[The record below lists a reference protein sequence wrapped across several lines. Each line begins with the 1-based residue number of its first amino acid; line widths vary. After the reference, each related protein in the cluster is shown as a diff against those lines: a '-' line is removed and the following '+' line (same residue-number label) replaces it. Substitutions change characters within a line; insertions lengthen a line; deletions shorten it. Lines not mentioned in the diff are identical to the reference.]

1 MYKLFKRLFDIIVSL
16 LAILI
21 FLPFFIPIAIA
32 LKLTSEGYIF
42 YFQNRMGYRN
52 RKFKIW
58 KFATMLKSSPG
69 LGTGSLTL
77 KNDWRVT
84 PVGKYLR
91 ITKLNEVPQIINIL
105 LGDMSLV
112 GPRPLM
118 VVDFEKFSPDIQS
131 KFYANK
137 PGLTG
142 IGSIVFRDEEKYLSM
157 TTMDPHEFDKKYIA
171 PYKGELELW
180 YQQHCSFFT
189 DLLII
194 FLTAASIFAPDNKLA
209 FRIFKT
215 LPPKPAVFAGE

>member
-1 MYKLFKRLFDIIVSL
+1 MYKIIKRLIDIFLSL
-16 LAILI
+16 TAIIL

-32 LKLTSEGYIF
+32 LKVTGEGYVF
-42 YFQNRMGYRN
+42 YLQDRMGYRN
-52 RKFKIW
+52 KKFRIW

-91 ITKLNEVPQIINIL
+91 ISKINEIPQIVNIL
-105 LGDMSLV
+105 LGDMSIV

-118 VVDFEKFSPDIQS
+118 QVDFEKFSQEIQATI
-131 KFYANK
+131 YNQK

-142 IGSIVFRDEEKYLSM
+142 IGSIVFRNEQKYTSEAN
-157 TTMDPHEFDKKYIA
+157 MDPHEFSRKFIA
-171 PYKGELELW
+171 PYKGALEIW
-180 YQQHCSFFT
+180 YQENCSFAT

-194 FLTAASIFAPDNKLA
+194 FLTVAAIFSPNNTMA
-209 FRIFKT
+209 FKIFQT
-215 LPPKPAVFAGE
+215 LPKKPLIFS